1 MCIVGPLSIQRM
13 GPLIHVER
21 RSHLT
26 HAGKGEARENT
37 HGVRT
42 LAPTSPYQV
51 EGIPVHIYVH
61 IYTRIDIDIY
71 ISIYVYI
78 YRTS

>member
-13 GPLIHVER
+13 GPLIHVQCR
-21 RSHLT
+21 PHLS

-42 LAPTSPYQV
+42 LAPTSLYQV
-51 EGIPVHIYVH
+51 EGIHIYVH
-61 IYTRIDIDIY
+61 IYTRIDIDLY